1 MLAVVPTAPQVLL
14 CALILTW
21 SVGKKTNVQNMREK
35 NQVGPRETGCCFSLI
50 PAALGLLQLR
60 ESRERGAGHIQIL
73 WLPGEKGL
81 VLQDI
86 MVVGHWSLTGS
97 RIQRKP

>member
-1 MLAVVPTAPQVLL
+1 MCSDTYLVR
-14 CALILTW
+14 
-21 SVGKKTNVQNMREK
+21 GKKTNVQNMREK
-35 NQVGPRETGCCFSLI
+35 NQLGPRETGCCFSLI